1 MKNAVISIN
10 HDLAPPP
17 VFGIVKTTYPR
28 FDTYGPAVNDDDY
41 SGAAELDI
49 WAQRAFAANGFGD
62 ADVVLPDAARKAA
75 VVGAPAA
82 AAEHRSASLADICLA
97 VGAAIGAALRKLVQ
111 RWREQRELRRTY
123 SALSHLDERTLKDIG
138 LGDHEAG
145 SIAAELA
152 GRAERTRIQA
162 LRTLRELAI

>member
-1 MKNAVISIN
+1 MKTAAISIN
-10 HDLAPPP
+10 QEVAPPP
-17 VFGIVKTTYPR
+17 VFGVVKTTYPR
-28 FDTYGPAVNDDDY
+28 FDAYGPAVNDDDY
-41 SGAAELDI
+41 SGAAELDV
-49 WAQRAFAANGFGD
+49 WAQRAFAASGFGD
-62 ADVVLPDAARKAA
+62 ADVVLPDTAPKAA
-75 VVGAPAA
+75 VAASPAA
-82 AAEHRSASLADICLA
+82 APEHRRASLRQICLA
-97 VGAAIGAALRKLVQ
+97 VGATIGAALRELVQ

-123 SALSHLDERTLKDIG
+123 RALGHLDERTLKDIG

>member
-1 MKNAVISIN
+1 MKNAAISIN
-10 HDLAPPP
+10 QDLAPPP
-17 VFGIVKTTYPR
+17 VFGIVKSTYPR
-28 FDTYGPAVNDDDY
+28 FDAYGTAVNDDDY
-41 SGAAELDI
+41 SGAAELDV

-62 ADVVLPDAARKAA
+62 ADVALPYSAPKAA
-75 VVGAPAA
+75 ATGSPAVAP
-82 AAEHRSASLADICLA
+82 EQRSASLPAICLA
-97 VGAAIGAALRKLVQ
+97 VGAAIGAALRRLVQ

-123 SALSHLDERTLKDIG
+123 RALSHLDARTLKDIG